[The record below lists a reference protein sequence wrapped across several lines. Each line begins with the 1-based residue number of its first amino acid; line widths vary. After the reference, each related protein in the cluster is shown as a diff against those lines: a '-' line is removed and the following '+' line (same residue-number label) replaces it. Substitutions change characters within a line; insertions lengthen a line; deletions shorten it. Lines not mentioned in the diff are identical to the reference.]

1 MHHLPSNDG
10 TIEGFGAIRQQ
21 HRKLVQKQSSL
32 NFETTYDQED
42 GIHVSN

>member
-21 HRKLVQKQSSL
+21 HRKLVQKQLSL
-32 NFETTYDQED
+32 DFETKYDQED
-42 GIHVSN
+42 GNYVSN